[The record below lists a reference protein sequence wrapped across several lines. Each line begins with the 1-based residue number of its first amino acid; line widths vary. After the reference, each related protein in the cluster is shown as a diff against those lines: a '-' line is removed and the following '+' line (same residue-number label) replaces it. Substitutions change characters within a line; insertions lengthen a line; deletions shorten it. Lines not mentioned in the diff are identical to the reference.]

1 MFAAIMYLA
10 ILFVVIGVA
19 ALLLLTGPKEKQ
31 PDEETGGDSQ

>member
-19 ALLLLTGPKEKQ
+19 ALLLLTGPKETK
-31 PDEETGGDSQ
+31 PDEDKSGDK